1 MHWTITIATRVLIVL
16 GYLVGTGESAA
27 MGGEAAGRVSL
38 VLAGIVLSAFLFY
51 VALSGPTVALLSRL
65 RRRHRRPAA
74 PVLSEVTGS
83 VPPRS

>member
-1 MHWTITIATRVLIVL
+1 MQWTITIATRVLIVL
-16 GYLVGTGESAA
+16 GCLVGAGESEA
-27 MGGEAAGRVSL
+27 MDGQAVGRVSL
-38 VLAGIVLSAFLFY
+38 VLAGIVLAAFLFY
-51 VALSGPTVALLSRL
+51 VALSGPMVTLLSRM

>member
-1 MHWTITIATRVLIVL
+1 MGFRAIFEEFRQ
-16 GYLVGTGESAA
+16 VGSDD
-27 MGGEAAGRVSL
+27 GEAAGRVSL